1 MFHLFKHHPIMKR
14 FLWLC
19 LMLCTAC
26 VLTAQSS
33 IFDELAHKG
42 PKYGTVTIHQSSAI
56 RKLVGSSASDS
67 AKKGADEA
75 ESGDTKSSKSSK
87 DTGDAKDSK
96 DATQDAPAAKEKTEP
111 GNDEITDMDNP
122 EGRVYR
128 VQVYSGNNQRQSKQ
142 EVRTME
148 AQIKR
153 AFPKVGVEPDYQAP
167 FWKLYVGY
175 FQTKEEAIYMLE
187 RLRRQFP
194 SYHGM
199 KIVQGYKPKSS
210 SSSSSSSNKNSDK

>member
-1 MFHLFKHHPIMKR
+1 
-14 FLWLC
+14 
-19 LMLCTAC
+19 MLCTAC

-33 IFDELAHKG
+33 IFDELARKA

-56 RKLVGSSASDS
+56 RKLVDSSAT

-75 ESGDTKSSKSSK
+75 EPADTKSTKSAK
-87 DTGDAKDSK
+87 DAKDSRDPKGSSDSKDSKDSRDSK
-96 DATQDAPAAKEKTEP
+96 DAKDAAPDAPATKGKTELD
-111 GNDEITDMDNP
+111 NDEITDMDNP
-122 EGRVYR
+122 EGHVYR

-148 AQIKR
+148 AQIRR

-167 FWKLYVGY
+167 FWKLYVGH
-175 FQTKEEAIYMLE
+175 FQTPEEAIYMME

-194 SYHGM
+194 NYRGM
-199 KIVQGYKPKSS
+199 KIVQGRMPRNGNGD
-210 SSSSSSSNKNSDK
+210 NKNSDK

>member
-33 IFDELAHKG
+33 IFDELARKG

-56 RKLVGSSASDS
+56 RKLVGSSSAS

-87 DTGDAKDSK
+87 DAKDAKDTKDSK

-111 GNDEITDMDNP
+111 ENDEITDMDNP

-187 RLRRQFP
+187 RLRKQFP

-210 SSSSSSSNKNSDK
+210 SNSNKNSDK

>member
-33 IFDELAHKG
+33 IFDELARKG

-56 RKLVGSSASDS
+56 RKLVGSSSAS

-87 DTGDAKDSK
+87 DAKDAKDTKDSK
-96 DATQDAPAAKEKTEP
+96 DATQDTPAAKEKTEP
-111 GNDEITDMDNP
+111 DNDEITDMDNP

-210 SSSSSSSNKNSDK
+210 SNSNKNSDK

>member
-1 MFHLFKHHPIMKR
+1 
-14 FLWLC
+14 
-19 LMLCTAC
+19 MLCTAC

-33 IFDELAHKG
+33 IFDELARKG
-42 PKYGTVTIHQSSAI
+42 PKYGTVTIHQSLAI
-56 RKLVGSSASDS
+56 RKLVGSSSASDS
-67 AKKGADEA
+67 AKKSADEA
-75 ESGDTKSSKSSK
+75 ESDDTKSSKSSK
-87 DTGDAKDSK
+87 DTGDAKDAKDSK
-96 DATQDAPAAKEKTEP
+96 DATKDAPAAKEKTEP

-148 AQIKR
+148 TQIKR

-187 RLRRQFP
+187 RLRKQFP

-210 SSSSSSSNKNSDK
+210 SNSNKNSDK

>member
-33 IFDELAHKG
+33 IFDELARKG

-56 RKLVGSSASDS
+56 RKLVGSSSAS
-67 AKKGADEA
+67 AKKGTDEA
-75 ESGDTKSSKSSK
+75 ESGNTKSAKSSK
-87 DTGDAKDSK
+87 DAKDAKDSK
-96 DATQDAPAAKEKTEP
+96 DAPQDAPAAKEKTEP
-111 GNDEITDMDNP
+111 ENDEITDMDNP

-187 RLRRQFP
+187 RLRKQFP

-210 SSSSSSSNKNSDK
+210 SNSNKNSDK

>member
-1 MFHLFKHHPIMKR
+1 MKR

-33 IFDELAHKG
+33 IFDELARKG

-56 RKLVGSSASDS
+56 RKLVGSSSAS
-67 AKKGADEA
+67 AKKGTDEA

-87 DTGDAKDSK
+87 DAKEAKDSK

-111 GNDEITDMDNP
+111 ENDEITDMDNP

-187 RLRRQFP
+187 RLRKQFP

-210 SSSSSSSNKNSDK
+210 SNSNKNSDK

>member
-33 IFDELAHKG
+33 IFDELARKG

-56 RKLVGSSASDS
+56 RKLVGGSSAS

-87 DTGDAKDSK
+87 DAKDTKDSK
-96 DATQDAPAAKEKTEP
+96 DAAQDTPAAKEKTEP
-111 GNDEITDMDNP
+111 ENDEITDMDNP

-210 SSSSSSSNKNSDK
+210 SNSNKNSDK

>member
-33 IFDELAHKG
+33 IFDELARKG

-56 RKLVGSSASDS
+56 RKLVGSSSAS
-67 AKKGADEA
+67 AKKGTDEA
-75 ESGDTKSSKSSK
+75 ESGNTKSAKSSK
-87 DTGDAKDSK
+87 DAKDAKDSK
-96 DATQDAPAAKEKTEP
+96 DAPQDAPAAKEKTEP
-111 GNDEITDMDNP
+111 ENDEITDMDNP

-210 SSSSSSSNKNSDK
+210 SNSNKNSDK

>member
-1 MFHLFKHHPIMKR
+1 MKR

-33 IFDELAHKG
+33 IFDELARKG

-56 RKLVGSSASDS
+56 RKLVGSSSAS

-87 DTGDAKDSK
+87 DAKDAKDTKDSK

-111 GNDEITDMDNP
+111 ENDEITDMDNP

-187 RLRRQFP
+187 RLRKQFP

-210 SSSSSSSNKNSDK
+210 SNSNKNSDK

>member
-33 IFDELAHKG
+33 IFDELARKG

-56 RKLVGSSASDS
+56 RKLVGSSSAS

-87 DTGDAKDSK
+87 DAKDAKDTKDSK
-96 DATQDAPAAKEKTEP
+96 DAAQDAPAAKEKTEP
-111 GNDEITDMDNP
+111 ENDEITDMDNP

-148 AQIKR
+148 TQIKR

-199 KIVQGYKPKSS
+199 KIVQGYKPII
-210 SSSSSSSNKNSDK
+210 SSNSNINSDK

>member
-33 IFDELAHKG
+33 IFDELARKG

-56 RKLVGSSASDS
+56 RKLVGSSNAS

-87 DTGDAKDSK
+87 DAKDAKDSK
-96 DATQDAPAAKEKTEP
+96 DAPQDAPAAKEKTEP
-111 GNDEITDMDNP
+111 ENDEITDMDNP

-187 RLRRQFP
+187 RLRKQFP

-210 SSSSSSSNKNSDK
+210 SNSNKNSDK

>member
-33 IFDELAHKG
+33 IFDELARKG

-56 RKLVGSSASDS
+56 RKLVGSSSAS
-67 AKKGADEA
+67 AKKGAD

-87 DTGDAKDSK
+87 DAKDSK
-96 DATQDAPAAKEKTEP
+96 DTPQDAPATKEKTEP
-111 GNDEITDMDNP
+111 ENDEITDMDNP

-148 AQIKR
+148 TQIKR

-210 SSSSSSSNKNSDK
+210 SNSNKNSDK